1 MQVKVFNSQIK
12 VLTTSATAWDVATRD
27 QPGTQGG
34 IGTVRNNTNT
44 TLRARFQQIIIDFYF
59 LKLFSNYVAT
69 AMSPPRVLAAVLRDV
84 GELSC

>member
-12 VLTTSATAWDVATRD
+12 VLTTTATAWDAATSD
-27 QPGTQGG
+27 QPGAQGG

-44 TLRARFQQIIIDFYF
+44 TLLARFQQIIIDLYF
-59 LKLFSNYVAT
+59 LKLFSNYVGT
-69 AMSPPRVLAAVLRDV
+69 TMSTRRVLATVPRGV